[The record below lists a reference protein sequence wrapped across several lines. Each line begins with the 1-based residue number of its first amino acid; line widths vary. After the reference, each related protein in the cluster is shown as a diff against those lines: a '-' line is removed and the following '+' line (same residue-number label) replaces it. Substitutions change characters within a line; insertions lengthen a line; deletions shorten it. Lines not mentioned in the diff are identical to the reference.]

1 MHMTGGTATHDMIVW
16 GPTVA
21 EQQRRK
27 AAADPLLRVPI
38 SSELGCITPW
48 VVFPGAKWEQP
59 ELLHHARALAIAF
72 MDNNS
77 CNCLSPKVRCALS
90 TKLNH
95 WRCLPVA
102 AESALCQA
110 RPPALC
116 VARAASGGGYHP
128 AATVLSRTTASTPST
143 ACAGGRP

>member
-1 MHMTGGTATHDMIVW
+1 MTGGTATHDMIVW
-16 GPTVA
+16 GPTAA

-77 CNCLSPKVRCALS
+77 CNCLSPKVRCATVSCRANCASPCGVGPACLS
-90 TKLNH
+90 QYTLRVRSLTSH
-95 WRCLPVA
+95 G
-102 AESALCQA
+102 
-110 RPPALC
+110 RPP
-116 VARAASGGGYHP
+116 V
-128 AATVLSRTTASTPST
+128 
-143 ACAGGRP
+143 

>member
-1 MHMTGGTATHDMIVW
+1 MTGGTATHDMIVW
-16 GPTVA
+16 GPTAA

-77 CNCLSPKVRCALS
+77 CNCLSPKVRPLAPQLSCRPTVRALAGWPACRS
-90 TKLNH
+90 RVRSVTSH
-95 WRCLPVA
+95 G
-102 AESALCQA
+102 
-110 RPPALC
+110 RPP
-116 VARAASGGGYHP
+116 V
-128 AATVLSRTTASTPST
+128 
-143 ACAGGRP
+143 